1 VNGAHAAPERRAAR
15 ERRARERASELALA
29 THGPRAHATP
39 DATPEA
45 ATAAGT
51 DFPRYLSA
59 PTAGAG
65 HGTEAAHE
73 RRHAEASGAAGTRA
87 RTDAPESRAREEA
100 GGEADEGIVI
110 LDDEGPEASADA
122 GPDGGDRIDMP
133 EDEVVDTADGDALEA
148 DADDGIEI
156 LDDGEA
162 VDAEGTEEAGEAE
175 AAEAAEATE
184 EDEADGGS
192 GRRDEAAGEGEEA
205 AAEPVGGTGPEAVA
219 PGAAEGEAAPAATD
233 DTALIDFE
241 LAEHERWAG
250 SFGDLGTAR
259 SDERAA
265 FVLSQTSSGASSG
278 LTGGLG
284 MGLVMG
290 AAGGALGQIAGRR
303 LATLAVSRGATAV
316 PVPGLGPAIGGVMAV
331 AGLAMRDWGATFDTI
346 GRFGTGE
353 GYEGLANDLE
363 GLAEALDLAC
373 SIMDV
378 VGGVC
383 GAIAVGMWVGTVLSG
398 GTLAPLA
405 LTLSAIGTGI
415 SIATAAVGVI
425 ISAAVRPAVMA
436 LRALHSFQSEADP
449 STVEADAA
457 QLQAAAS
464 QVTGAVGGAIG
475 GRVGG
480 AAGGRGG
487 ARADRLATRMA
498 ARRGGRPAM
507 SATAGPGP
515 RIHAEV
521 PDAPVRAAAPEAMA
535 ARPVATDATPA
546 RPASTSGPAAAAP
559 RRSTPRPAAAP
570 ATPHPITPD
579 VVIRGDFSDAAM
591 SPINARNRGS
601 ASAGDV
607 GPHRMHGRRGGDLI
621 SEHVIPGAQM
631 RDASMDPR
639 AGAPDW
645 QRTTPGGSDGSDYR
659 NATTIVEHAAVAARK
674 TTLDNAATAALQA
687 NGGPRNLTEDLLLPS
702 LDRHERATR
711 DAIAAGEITPAQATD
726 PTHRALAALAEMWG
740 GGSAGGG
747 ARARAD
753 AATGGTSARLPR
765 DRAARVEAER
775 GRTAARIAEEGGIT
789 DIDWDATFPGH
800 RATESEVGPAARSP
814 ARSPAPDATPGTAPP
829 RYAPHTETVRTRDRA
844 AAMAQYHDQIRSDPG
859 RESGVWRGPDGTF
872 YVMQG
877 DGGSVRPPSAPGPL
891 ELVYHSHPT
900 EADASMRGLV
910 SQPSQAN
917 GDLGVLAYQ
926 HGNGPAGRRVESE
939 LHFPTYDAAGNPSGY
954 GATRFAYDPLSP
966 LPLQV
971 TTTLPG
977 GRPTTQRYESFA
989 DFEARTGIRAGGD
1002 TPEASTSAR
1011 VDADARL
1018 SADRAAAGR
1027 RVDDTTD
1034 ALLGLRPIV
1043 GAREGRDAARSD
1055 DSAPAA
1061 EGAAGEGEAGT
1072 GVARGPEYAVS
1083 VAGLAPG
1090 ESIELPVNPAYP
1102 PPPGTPEQ
1110 LDAFL
1115 DQVDAA
1121 RAAQD
1126 GLEATEAEMDAQ
1138 ADSERA
1144 HADGLSEAAGVV
1156 DELAVGREAHA
1167 GAVEETRGANSDM
1180 ATQAG
1185 EAYDALAEGASEAS
1199 GVATLVGSLQAFRGM
1214 AHLFSYLP
1222 GSLGR
1227 SAEGAR
1233 DDAGELIEALGRVG
1247 ETDAA
1252 QAGVGESQATIEA
1265 DAERLGAVE
1274 TTGTETDAGIQ
1285 TGSDDLA
1292 TLQAD
1297 NDASL
1302 ARTES
1307 VADLARS
1314 EGRAAAEH
1322 EAEAQ
1327 AGHDSLLAELQA
1339 WAGLHRQA
1347 RQDAIDAALARC
1359 ADEGLTARAL
1369 ES

>member
-1 VNGAHAAPERRAAR
+1 MRDGLHGTEVAPDHMGEVSVVG
-15 ERRARERASELALA
+15 E
-29 THGPRAHATP
+29 TG
-39 DATPEA
+39 
-45 ATAAGT
+45 G
-51 DFPRYLSA
+51 FPRYLEGSDVDIRRPVPRA
-59 PTAGAG
+59 VPAQRANGERAGVPLA
-65 HGTEAAHE
+65 
-73 RRHAEASGAAGTRA
+73 
-87 RTDAPESRAREEA
+87 
-100 GGEADEGIVI
+100 
-110 LDDEGPEASADA
+110 
-122 GPDGGDRIDMP
+122 
-133 EDEVVDTADGDALEA
+133 EDEVVRETTMDQSLGPEDGGVSEPVLVDESEGAEAEGADEETEADGDSEA
-148 DADDGIEI
+148 DPAT
-156 LDDGEA
+156 DGEP
-162 VDAEGTEEAGEAE
+162 DETAERRGTPSEG
-175 AAEAAEATE
+175 AT
-184 EDEADGGS
+184 GS
-192 GRRDEAAGEGEEA
+192 GPSRDGASPENESASGED
-205 AAEPVGGTGPEAVA
+205 VA
-219 PGAAEGEAAPAATD
+219 PAPTD

-331 AGLAMRDWGATFDTI
+331 AGLAMRDWGATFETI

-383 GAIAVGMWVGTVLSG
+383 GAIAVGMWVGTVISG

-436 LRALHSFQSEADP
+436 LRALHTFQSDADP
-449 STVEADAA
+449 ASVEAGAT

-464 QVTGAVGGAIG
+464 QVTGAVGGAVG
-475 GRVGG
+475 GRIGG
-480 AAGGRGG
+480 AAGGRAG

-498 ARRGGRPAM
+498 ARRGGRPAL

-521 PDAPVRAAAPEAMA
+521 PDSPVRAGAPEAPLARA
-535 ARPVATDATPA
+535 AADPSSA
-546 RPASTSGPAAAAP
+546 RPAASDGPAAAAP
-559 RRSTPRPAAAP
+559 RRRSRASEGEADVDPRLADIAEIMADAQRLPSGRRPDEATLGNLPGPPGRALRRGERDPGNFSVPRAARSRLARSSRRAAMRELGEAVASGTDTPRTAAARETLTPDQLLALTDP
-570 ATPHPITPD
+570 ATRRADPEAARGAERSVEASHVPAVATEPH
-579 VVIRGDFSDAAM
+579 DAHTGANVEVL
-591 SPINARNRGS
+591 PTE
-601 ASAGDV
+601 V
-607 GPHRMHGRRGGDLI
+607 HREGIH
-621 SEHVIPGAQM
+621 
-631 RDASMDPR
+631 
-639 AGAPDW
+639 
-645 QRTTPGGSDGSDYR
+645 GSDTTRSLETSRPNPGYR
-659 NATTIVEHAAVAARK
+659 GRP
-674 TTLDNAATAALQA
+674 
-687 NGGPRNLTEDLLLPS
+687 GF
-702 LDRHERATR
+702 HE
-711 DAIAAGEITPAQATD
+711 
-726 PTHRALAALAEMWG
+726 
-740 GGSAGGG
+740 AGGRAPPTARTDRGHLRG
-747 ARARAD
+747 AEAD
-753 AATGGTSARLPR
+753 AAHLERRFPDADPAEIADARRWLADRRAELDAAGTDNFDTP
-765 DRAARVEAER
+765 
-775 GRTAARIAEEGGIT
+775 
-789 DIDWDATFPGH
+789 
-800 RATESEVGPAARSP
+800 PAARSP
-814 ARSPAPDATPGTAPP
+814 ARSPAPDATPASTPP

-844 AAMAQYHDQIRSDPG
+844 AAMAQYHDQIRTDPG

-900 EADASMRGLV
+900 EADAAMRGLV

-954 GATRFAYDPLSP
+954 GATRFAYDPTSP

-1027 RVDDTTD
+1027 RVDETTD

-1061 EGAAGEGEAGT
+1061 EGAAGEGETDA
-1072 GVARGPEYAVS
+1072 GVARGPAYAVS

-1121 RAAQD
+1121 RAAQE

-1144 HADGLSEAAGVV
+1144 HAEGLSEAAGVV

-1167 GAVEETRGANSDM
+1167 GAVEETSSANSDM

-1274 TTGTETDAGIQ
+1274 TTGTETDAEIQ
-1285 TGSDDLA
+1285 TGSTELA

-1339 WAGLHRQA
+1339 WAGQHQQA
-1347 RQDAIDAALARC
+1347 RQDAIDTALTRL
-1359 ADEGLTARAL
+1359 ADQGMTAHVL
-1369 ES
+1369 